1 METEHVG
8 NVCLESIRE
17 TSRHVYEGTASADL
31 KGKRRTIPFYFS
43 DMHGQLVI
51 RENAETVAVPFS
63 VKKEIEGICENL
75 VMEKILSFDM

>member
-31 KGKRRTIPFYFS
+31 KGERRTIPFCFS
-43 DMHGQLVI
+43 DMDGQLLI
-51 RENAETVAVPFS
+51 RESAGTCAVPLS

-75 VMEKILSFDM
+75 VMEEILSFDM

>member
-43 DMHGQLVI
+43 DMDGQLVI
-51 RENAETVAVPFS
+51 RDNAETVAVPFS

-75 VMEKILSFDM
+75 VMEKNLSFDM